1 MWRCFP
7 RFGILT
13 PEEMHARYE
22 IHLENYCKVTAIE
35 AATLRDMTLRG
46 ILPAV
51 TRYTGDLAKGVVRK
65 RQAEMAT
72 SCRVESYL
80 VAQLDALSGDLLDA
94 CQAMSRAL
102 EAAPAADAGIDAARY
117 YRDQVASRLE
127 EMRASSTAWSR
138 WWGGRLLALSHLCR
152 HPVLRVMIPDTKESV
167 FRTEHTLFSSTGGV
181 SQTAE

>member
-1 MWRCFP
+1 MGFTALAIADRVGHESIDITYRYAHLFP
-7 RFGILT
+7 T
-13 PEEMHARYE
+13 
-22 IHLENYCKVTAIE
+22 
-35 AATLRDMTLRG
+35 
-46 ILPAV
+46 
-51 TRYTGDLAKGVVRK
+51 

-127 EMRASSTAWSR
+127 EMRSIIDRMEPLVGADYWPYPTYAD
-138 WWGGRLLALSHLCR
+138 
-152 HPVLRVMIPDTKESV
+152 I
-167 FRTEHTLFSSTGGV
+167 LFSV
-181 SQTAE
+181 